1 MKGSEV
7 LSNKHEEVRKDL
19 TNFFNVQQN
28 KINETID
35 AINSKYDCEP
45 IGMAEKLSLTLM
57 NEHLTDFEVKL
68 LNLKNETI
76 NELEKKI
83 IAYKITR
90 PSLLE
95 NEYN

>member
-1 MKGSEV
+1 MANE
-7 LSNKHEEVRKDL
+7 HHEVRKDL

-35 AINSKYDCEP
+35 AINSKYECEP
-45 IGMAEKLSLTLM
+45 IGMAEKHSLTLM
-57 NEHLTDFEVKL
+57 NEHLIDFEVTL

-83 IAYKITR
+83 IAYNITR
-90 PSLLE
+90 PSLLG
-95 NEYN
+95 NEQN